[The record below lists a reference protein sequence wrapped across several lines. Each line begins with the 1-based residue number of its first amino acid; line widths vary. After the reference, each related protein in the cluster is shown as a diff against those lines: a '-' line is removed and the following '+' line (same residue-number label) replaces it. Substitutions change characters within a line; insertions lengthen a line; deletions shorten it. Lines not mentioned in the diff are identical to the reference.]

1 MELLQ
6 AVQIVRRRFWLLLLT
21 AALVGTAAWL
31 IVRDL
36 PPRYRAAALLQVD
49 AAAERSVA
57 AIDLGLSERLTLTY
71 ATLLNTRAV
80 LEAAAVELGL
90 PVAVIAETNV
100 SAEALRNTQ
109 LMRVTVEDNDP
120 LRAAA
125 LANAV
130 GRVFAAQAAETERG
144 RFADART
151 NLAAELAVV
160 QQQIADTQLQL
171 QRTPALLNP
180 AATVQQQELL
190 NSYRATYAALLQSN
204 EEIRLAELQ
213 DATTIHVV
221 DAALPP
227 AIPLG
232 PYPLPSAVLGVLSGL
247 LLGALLAFAFELMI
261 DRVTDQSSVERLVG
275 TDVLAVIDDLH
286 GRRADERLVAL
297 RREHLP
303 AAEAFRMLR
312 VRLEIALYGKPL
324 HRLLITS
331 SHQGEGKS
339 TTAANLAVTFA
350 RAGKRVVLIDAD
362 LRRPSLHE
370 FFNHQNL
377 RGLTTALHAGADA
390 DLSRHL
396 LSTRIDTLTL
406 LPAGPPPADPMQVF
420 SSADLPGLLDRLSAD
435 ADLVIIDSPP
445 LLQVADSTLLVRL
458 SDSVV
463 LVAMAGRTR
472 MSSLLRS
479 AELIRRMRL
488 SFAGV
493 VLTRASHS
501 LFEERYGYGAHP
513 HGRDTASAAPW
524 WAWRRPAPSRTGLAL
539 TAEQHGAAAKE
550 HDHA

>member
-6 AVQIVRRRFWLLLLT
+6 ALQIVRRRIWLLLLT
-21 AALVGTAAWL
+21 AVLAAAAAWL

-36 PPRYRAAALLQVD
+36 PPRWQAAALLQVD
-49 AAAERSVA
+49 AAADRSVA
-57 AIDLGLSERLTLTY
+57 SIDLSLSERLTLTY

-80 LEAAAVELGL
+80 LEAAAIELGL
-90 PVAVIAETNV
+90 PATAIRTTHV

-109 LMRVTVEDNDP
+109 LMRVVVEDDDP

-144 RFADART
+144 RFAGARS

-180 AATVQQQELL
+180 AVTVQQEELL
-190 NSYRATYAALLQSN
+190 NSYRATYAALLQSS

-213 DATTIHVV
+213 NATAIHVV

-227 AIPLG
+227 TVPLG
-232 PYPLPSAVLGVLSGL
+232 PYPLPSA
-247 LLGALLAFAFELMI
+247 LLGAIGGLLIGAVLAFTLELVI
-261 DRVTDQSSVERLVG
+261 NRVNDQATVERLVG

-286 GRRADERLVAL
+286 GRRADDRLVAL

-312 VRLEIALYGKPL
+312 VRLEIALYGKSL
-324 HRLLITS
+324 RRLLVTS
-331 SHQGEGKS
+331 SYQGEGKS

-377 RGLTTALHAGADA
+377 RGLTTALHAGPDA

-396 LSTRIDTLTL
+396 LSTRVDTLLL
-406 LPAGPPPADPMQVF
+406 LPAGPSPAEPMRVF
-420 SSADLPGLLDRLSAD
+420 SSPELPALLDRLAAD
-435 ADLVIIDSPP
+435 ADLLIIDSPP
-445 LLQVADSTLLVRL
+445 LLQVADSTLLLRL
-458 SDSVV
+458 SDSVL
-463 LVAMAGRTR
+463 LVAMAGSTR
-472 MSSLLRS
+472 MNALLRS
-479 AELIRRMRL
+479 AELIRRMRR

-501 LFEERYGYGAHP
+501 LFEERYSYGAP
-513 HGRDTASAAPW
+513 ANGRDAAVQPW
-524 WAWRRPAPSRTGLAL
+524 WAWRRRAASRPGLSA
-539 TAEQHGAAAKE
+539 TEQDHG
-550 HDHA
+550 